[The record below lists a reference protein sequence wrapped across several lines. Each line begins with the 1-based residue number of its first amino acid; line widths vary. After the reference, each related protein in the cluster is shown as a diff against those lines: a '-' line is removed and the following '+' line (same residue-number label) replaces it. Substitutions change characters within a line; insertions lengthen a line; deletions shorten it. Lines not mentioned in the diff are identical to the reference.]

1 MVITVNIFLKK
12 ISTYF
17 TRVQQIDETN
27 SGSYPLNSQS
37 WSHNFLHEFIRRIKL
52 RKPMEFERLSYF
64 FSQILHVNQR
74 F

>member
-37 WSHNFLHEFIRRIKL
+37 
-52 RKPMEFERLSYF
+52 
-64 FSQILHVNQR
+64 
-74 F
+74 